1 MRQLT
6 DLTDKAICWFN
17 DIAEM
22 CQKLTTGN
30 VSHMGAT
37 IRGKA
42 IRCAEYLNK
51 HKEKPVSSIWHDA
64 KEEPEISRKLF
75 IICKTNRCTSYYV
88 SIYNESSGK
97 FCVNGRWYLL
107 KDMTMWAY
115 IDDLLEKQG
124 EQKPVDKVEPKFHED
139 DWVVN
144 KLGDVWHIDSFDK
157 KNYQVS
163 DGKGNYNYFPILK
176 QDEMH
181 LWTIQQDAKNGDVLA
196 DGNLPFIFKKIDA
209 NKYIYAY
216 CGISVDDGFKIES
229 DGESG
234 EWTWMQDIKPAT
246 KEQRETLERA
256 MINAGYTFDFEKK
269 ELKKIELSN
278 KPKFKVGD
286 TMRTLREADNGVA
299 KNYAEYVDEHLHNR
313 WKPSDEQMEALANA
327 LSLAK
332 NCGEESSFDLRTLYE
347 QLKKLRE
354 GQL

>member
-6 DLTDKAICWFN
+6 DLTEKSIGWFN
-17 DIAEM
+17 DIADM
-22 CQKLTTGN
+22 CQRLTTGN
-30 VSHMGAT
+30 VSHMSAT

-42 IRCAEYLNK
+42 IRCAEFLNK

-124 EQKPVDKVEPKFHED
+124 EQKPKYRI
-139 DWVVN
+139 
-144 KLGDVWHIDSFDK
+144 GDTIKKESTGDIVTISEIDL
-157 KNYQVS
+157 KNREYRLS
-163 DGKGNYNYFPILK
+163 NTGFIPFKY
-176 QDEMH
+176 EH
-181 LWTIQQDAKNGDVLA
+181 LWELVEQNPAWSEEDERMVKCTIAL
-196 DGNLPFIFKKIDA
+196 I
-209 NKYIYAY
+209 
-216 CGISVDDGFKIES
+216 
-229 DGESG
+229 
-234 EWTWMQDIKPAT
+234 
-246 KEQRETLERA
+246 ETLEDYNKAPDGFCDVKFWLKSLKDRVLPQPKQEWSEEDKHYLRHA
-256 MINAGYTFDFEKK
+256 LFSTYAVDVATRIINKA
-269 ELKKIELSN
+269 
-278 KPKFKVGD
+278 
-286 TMRTLREADNGVA
+286 LRPQS
-299 KNYAEYVDEHLHNR
+299 H

-354 GQL
+354 G